1 MEPAGHTSERPLL
14 HSGEKTL
21 LHSGERP
28 LLNTSERSPSP
39 RLDPEAVHKLHREF
53 LRAGT
58 DVMQAFTF
66 YASEYKLTNRGN
78 KAGVII
84 GVEMINRETATLAR
98 EVRRWL

>member
-58 DVMQAFTF
+58 DVMQA
-66 YASEYKLTNRGN
+66 
-78 KAGVII
+78 GVII